1 METSEFDKVP
11 RPRAQHQWQAD
22 LKTQGLQ
29 LGPQLIHLLL
39 LFLLG
44 HFFDLF
50 DPGSLSRDL
59 FHLSNLLTRDTW
71 VAAVPRHVALA
82 LTVVANSLGSSSVD
96 VHWLT

>member
-11 RPRAQHQWQAD
+11 RPRAQHQRQAD
-22 LKTQGLQ
+22 LKTQGFQ
-29 LGPQLIHLLL
+29 LRPQLISFLLL
-39 LFLLG
+39 LFFRHLFHLL
-44 HFFDLF
+44 
-50 DPGSLSRDL
+50 DPSSLSWDL

-82 LTVVANSLGSSSVD
+82 LTVIANCLGTLSVD